1 MIASEIIAGCERDG
15 ISLSSTNDGMV
26 RYSGPEYAL
35 KYWLPI
41 VAENKAAILGA
52 LEEDQRNDDQETA
65 QRCQDCIHFSAPG
78 LSDGYCG
85 QRDDLPPAYGI
96 NHPLKRLPSDNG
108 ATCSEWELSEFCQF
122 EQHNPKEQKQ

>member
-1 MIASEIIAGCERDG
+1 MIASEIIDGCERDG

-35 KYWLPI
+35 KYWPPI
-41 VAENKAAILGA
+41 VAENKAAILGV
-52 LEEDQRNDDQETA
+52 LEEDQSNDDQETA
-65 QRCQDCIHFSAPG
+65 QRCQDCVHFSAPG

-96 NHPLKRLPSDNG
+96 NHPLRRLPDDCG
-108 ATCSEWELSEFCQF
+108 ANCLEFKCF
-122 EQHNPKEQKQ
+122 DS